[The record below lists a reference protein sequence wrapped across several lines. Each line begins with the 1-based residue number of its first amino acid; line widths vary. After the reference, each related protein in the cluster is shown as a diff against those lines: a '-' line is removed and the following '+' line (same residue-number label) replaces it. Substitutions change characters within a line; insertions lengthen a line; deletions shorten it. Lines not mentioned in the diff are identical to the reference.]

1 MQSGR
6 GEGRAQDG
14 KRKVFLYYI
23 KIFREEEAEIF
34 FFKQQ
39 KKIPAGA
46 RVIYMPNRPGN
57 PAGLLE
63 LAMNQNRG
71 IVSRPLAG

>member
-39 KKIPAGA
+39 KKS
-46 RVIYMPNRPGN
+46 
-57 PAGLLE
+57 LLE
-63 LAMNQNRG
+63 PESYICQTGQETQQASWSWQ
-71 IVSRPLAG
+71 